1 MGADS
6 GYAAEVCALKILV
19 EVTSYARAV
28 GALLRGELLD
38 DHVAGELRGRN
49 TNITLSHL
57 VLRLVVVAVDLGD
70 LYLDALLGLD
80 ATTGHGNL
88 ERTLAAN
95 TYRRAEGCVLLAA
108 SNTIDADDI
117 VEVGDGIG
125 RVVDER
131 NGDLGI
137 GVDATR
143 DHTEILRHGAILG
156 ELTLYQH
163 LDTHVLTAHGELLPS
178 GVARL
183 GIEAVDEQVLVI
195 NSLFYSRER
204 KCLVIILVAYL
215 RIGVTCGKL
224 LVARDLDRL
233 GEHDFV
239 PT

>member
-1 MGADS
+1 MVADS
-6 GYAAEVCALKILV
+6 GYAAEVCSLKILV
-19 EVTSYARAV
+19 EVTSYARTV

-80 ATTGHGNL
+80 TTTGHRNL
-88 ERTLAAN
+88 ERT
-95 TYRRAEGCVLLAA
+95 LAA

-117 VEVGDGIG
+117 VEVGDSIG

-131 NGDLGI
+131 NGDFGI

-239 PT
+239 PA